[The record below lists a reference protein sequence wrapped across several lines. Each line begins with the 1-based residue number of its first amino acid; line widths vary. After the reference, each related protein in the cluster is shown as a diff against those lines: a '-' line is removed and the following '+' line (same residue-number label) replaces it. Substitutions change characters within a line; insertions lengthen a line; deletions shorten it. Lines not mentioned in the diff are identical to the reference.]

1 LNQKK
6 NFIKTE
12 KAFHDRLDC
21 LATWPSY
28 ISIQTQMIFAALL
41 HINHSC
47 AVLRENNMLLP
58 ESYHSKTTTRSSQIS
73 AREYLGTDM

>member
-1 LNQKK
+1 MYLKRCRRKKSNQKK

-28 ISIQTQMIFAALL
+28 ISIQ
-41 HINHSC
+41 
-47 AVLRENNMLLP
+47 P
-58 ESYHSKTTTRSSQIS
+58 K
-73 AREYLGTDM
+73 